1 MSLFYPGAPK
11 STVSLWECFDQ
22 RMNGA
27 DFKGSDNFQLS
38 CTLFIPPTAPSIP
51 LSLASS
57 LPPWKQNKRD
67 GQFVFGERV
76 WKDNLLSKSNKPIST
91 LPMPPHPFLLSFL
104 VLFSCS
110 CHFGHS
116 LCTLIQ
122 AISISVLRKLPIFCF
137 VSLSLSPSLPFS
149 LFFFFSSL

>member
-51 LSLASS
+51 LSLVSS

-76 WKDNLLSKSNKPIST
+76 WKDNLLSKSNKPVST

-104 VLFSCS
+104 VLFSLFLS
-110 CHFGHS
+110 LWSLFVHLYSHTCHFNFCVEKTSHF
-116 LCTLIQ
+116 LCCL
-122 AISISVLRKLPIFCF
+122 
-137 VSLSLSPSLPFS
+137 SLSLSLRFS
-149 LFFFFSSL
+149 LFFSSL